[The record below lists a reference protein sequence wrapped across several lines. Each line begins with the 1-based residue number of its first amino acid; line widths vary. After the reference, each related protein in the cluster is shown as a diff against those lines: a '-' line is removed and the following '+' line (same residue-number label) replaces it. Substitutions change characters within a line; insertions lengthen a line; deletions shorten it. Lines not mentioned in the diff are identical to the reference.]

1 MQGDLQLCP
10 IQKIKGELM
19 VKKTIMIIVLICLLI
34 ITLTVVFIK
43 SRESSKIKLVEE
55 TIQEAQEINRN
66 SFMGVEYLEFAGLTE
81 ESADHF
87 NDDMP
92 GSKVTDDGYVRGY
105 YFKIPKDSI
114 DRRLT
119 QIFIT
124 GGDYHVFGIR
134 LGDNI
139 EQATEKLKERGY
151 KKTGTRENINR
162 DGLLRTRF
170 QKKLVIIELSTDMD
184 SKIIKKIAIL
194 TDY

>member
-1 MQGDLQLCP
+1 
-10 IQKIKGELM
+10 M
-19 VKKTIMIIVLICLLI
+19 VKKTIMIILLMCLLI
-34 ITLTVVFIK
+34 ITLTVVFARN
-43 SRESSKIKLVEE
+43 RESSKIKLVEE
-55 TIQEAQEINRN
+55 TIQEAQEINNN
-66 SFMGVEYLEFAGLTE
+66 SSMGVEYLEFAGLTE

-92 GSKVTDDGYVRGY
+92 GAKGTSDGYVQGY

-134 LGDNI
+134 VGDNI
-139 EQATEKLKERGY
+139 EQAAEKLKERGY

-170 QKKLVIIELSTDMD
+170 QKKLVIIEISTDMD
-184 SKIIKKIAIL
+184 SQIIKKIAVL
-194 TDY
+194 TASDY